1 MSSRSILW
9 VKRAFKMHISAIGGA
24 LILGAFFLGDM
35 NGRRHSDIVALVK
48 ECVKQGGDWRYDN
61 YIAPV
66 KGKQFICKNTK
77 Q

>member
-1 MSSRSILW
+1 M
-9 VKRAFKMHISAIGGA
+9 
-24 LILGAFFLGDM
+24 GAFFLGDM

-48 ECVKQGGDWRYDN
+48 ECVKQKGDWRYDN

-66 KGKQFICKNTK
+66 KGKQLTCKNTK